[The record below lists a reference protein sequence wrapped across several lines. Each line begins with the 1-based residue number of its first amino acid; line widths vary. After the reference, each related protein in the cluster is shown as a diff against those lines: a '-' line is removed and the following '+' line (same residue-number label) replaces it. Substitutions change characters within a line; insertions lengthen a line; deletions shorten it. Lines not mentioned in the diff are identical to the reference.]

1 MSAPRWT
8 DRRIIVGAV
17 IVICSVTGVAGVVHN
32 ANDTVDLWAFRS
44 DLAAGSRVTAQDVA
58 RVAARVPDPAT
69 YLAASQSPVGE
80 TVARPVAA
88 GELVAGSSLQPPE
101 DAPDVRLVT
110 LPVARTHVPLDLRRG
125 ESVDVYVVERGASGE
140 PTRDPRLVLPAATV
154 ADVDSGEA
162 RFGGSS
168 LELGVALSVDAPDV
182 PKVVAAES
190 RGTIT
195 LVRVPGDSA

>member
-1 MSAPRWT
+1 MSAAPEAPARRVSAPRWT

-88 GELVAGSSLQPPE
+88 GELVAGSSLQPPRMPLTS
-101 DAPDVRLVT
+101 DWSPCRSLAPT
-110 LPVARTHVPLDLRRG
+110 CPST
-125 ESVDVYVVERGASGE
+125 
-140 PTRDPRLVLPAATV
+140 
-154 ADVDSGEA
+154 
-162 RFGGSS
+162 
-168 LELGVALSVDAPDV
+168 
-182 PKVVAAES
+182 
-190 RGTIT
+190 
-195 LVRVPGDSA
+195 